1 MAGNYLNELYE
12 SINTTIAENGLEASF
27 VEPEE
32 AERLLV
38 EISTVFDFSLNSIFP
53 WDDVKKGSVVY
64 KECPQE
70 TDIWK
75 NYFAEFTADFE
86 DRVFLAVS
94 DTSDYPWPVLSC
106 LKADAAF
113 IILDQHYFEYFI
125 FDAGMNKILFENHH
139 DVLYRY
145 TI

>member
-1 MAGNYLNELYE
+1 MADNYSNELYE

-75 NYFAEFTADFE
+75 K
-86 DRVFLAVS
+86 L
-94 DTSDYPWPVLSC
+94 LC
-106 LKADAAF
+106 
-113 IILDQHYFEYFI
+113 
-125 FDAGMNKILFENHH
+125 
-139 DVLYRY
+139 
-145 TI
+145 

>member
-53 WDDVKKGSVVY
+53 WAK
-64 KECPQE
+64 
-70 TDIWK
+70 
-75 NYFAEFTADFE
+75 
-86 DRVFLAVS
+86 
-94 DTSDYPWPVLSC
+94 
-106 LKADAAF
+106 
-113 IILDQHYFEYFI
+113 
-125 FDAGMNKILFENHH
+125 
-139 DVLYRY
+139 
-145 TI
+145 